1 MIIGADLFLILSFV
15 ITCGLIY
22 KFVIPKV
29 KNKLGEEIGRITKD
43 HIEKQN
49 YITTLKNEVDCL
61 NKSIQKAQL
70 ENTRKKKKQDTEID
84 ELKRAHEEKIKMN
97 ITQEQMRQDKRYNR
111 LQDMLEANVKNYMV
125 SSLLKSVKNNA
136 TKEVSDTATQN
147 QHICNA
153 VTLLRNCNIK

>member
-1 MIIGADLFLILSFV
+1 MIIGVDLFLILSFV

-29 KNKLGEEIGRITKD
+29 KNKLGEEIGWITKD
-43 HIEKQN
+43 LIEKQN
-49 YITTLKNEVDCL
+49 YITKLKNEVDCL

-70 ENTRKKKKQDTEID
+70 ENMRNKKKQDTEID
-84 ELKRAHEEKIKMN
+84 ELKRTNEEKIKMN
-97 ITQEQMRQDKRYNR
+97 ITQEQMRQDKRYKR
-111 LQDMLEANVKNYMV
+111 LQDMLEANVKNYIIH
-125 SSLLKSVKNNA
+125 SLLKLVKNNA

-153 VTLLRNCNIK
+153 VNLLRNCNIK